1 MPHLTGPTE
10 EARHDQ
16 HDKSDT
22 RVVIGGVDTH
32 GQTHHA
38 AVIDEVGRQLG
49 DREFTATPAGYR
61 ALAGMASPARHPRPT
76 IGVEGTGTY
85 GAGLARY
92 LRTIGL
98 TVVEVDRPDR
108 KSRRAHG
115 KSDPLDAYAAARAVL
130 SGSAAGVPKLRDGRV
145 EAIRALRVARSSAV
159 KARSQATNQIKALI
173 ITGPPSCA
181 SSCVTCRPRKI
192 IASCARLRPGRPAR
206 RPRAG
211 HQDRPA
217 STRPTPPDSSAR
229 RSADADHDIAQLVG
243 EVGAR
248 HCSPCPGSAPRSP
261 ASSSPRAGDN
271 PDRITSEAA
280 FAHLCGVAPVPASS
294 GRTHRHRLNR
304 GGDRHANNALY
315 IVVLN
320 RLRYDPRSR
329 AYAERR
335 TQEGLS
341 KPEIIR
347 CLKRY
352 VAREIYHVLQPTP
365 RRSAG
370 QPAVA

>member
-1 MPHLTGPTE
+1 MTSMASPTTGSTTTPTP
-10 EARHDQ
+10 
-16 HDKSDT
+16 

-49 DREFTATPAGYR
+49 DREFPATPAGYR
-61 ALAGMASPARHPRPT
+61 ALAGWLGQYGTPST

-85 GAGLARY
+85 GAGLTRH
-92 LRTIGL
+92 LRMSGL
-98 TVVEVDRPDR
+98 SVVEVDRPDR
-108 KSRRAHG
+108 KSRRTHG
-115 KSDPLDAYAAARAVL
+115 KSDPLDAYAAARAAL
-130 SGSAAGVPKLRDGRV
+130 SGTATGLPKVRDGHV

-173 ITGPPSCA
+173 VSGPPELRERLRHLPTA
-181 SSCVTCRPRKI
+181 KL
-192 IASCARLRPGRPAR
+192 IASCAQLRPGHQLSDPAQATKTALRRLAR
-206 RPRAG
+206 R
-211 HQDRPA
+211 HQQL
-217 STRPTPPDSSAR
+217 SEEISE
-229 RSADADHDIAQLVG
+229 ADHDITQLVG
-243 EVGAR
+243 EV
-248 HCSPCPGSAPRSP
+248 APDLLALNGVGPEVAGQLLTS
-261 ASSSPRAGDN
+261 AGDN

-304 GGDRHANNALY
+304 SGDRHANNALY
-315 IVVLN
+315 VVVLN

-352 VAREIYHVLQPTP
+352 VAREIYHVLVPTP
-365 RRSAG
+365 ATAN
-370 QPAVA
+370 PVHIAA

>member
-1 MPHLTGPTE
+1 MTSIPSPATSSTMTPTTSS
-10 EARHDQ
+10 AC
-16 HDKSDT
+16 
-22 RVVIGGVDTH
+22 VVIGGVDTH

-38 AVIDEVGRQLG
+38 AVIDDIGRHLG
-49 DREFTATPAGYR
+49 DREFPANPAGYR
-61 ALAGMASPARHPRPT
+61 ALAQWVGGHGT
-76 IGVEGTGTY
+76 LTTVGVEGTGTY
-85 GAGLARY
+85 GAGLARH

-130 SGSAAGVPKLRDGRV
+130 SGSATGTPKLRNGHV

-159 KARSQATNQIKALI
+159 NARSQATNQIKALI
-173 ITGPPSCA
+173 VSGLPELREQLRHLTTA
-181 SSCVTCRPRKI
+181 KI
-192 IASCARLRPGRPAR
+192 ITTCARLRPGHQLGDPAQATKTALRRLAR
-206 RPRAG
+206 R
-211 HQDRPA
+211 HQHL
-217 STRPTPPDSSAR
+217 SQEISE
-229 RSADADHDIAQLVG
+229 ADHDITQLVG
-243 EVGAR
+243 EAAPDLLTLRGVGPEVA
-248 HCSPCPGSAPRSP
+248 GQLLTSAD
-261 ASSSPRAGDN
+261 DN
-271 PDRITSEAA
+271 PDRITSEAK
-280 FAHLCGVAPVPASS
+280 FAHLCGAAPVPASS

-320 RLRYDPRSR
+320 RLRYDPRTR

-352 VAREIYHVLQPTP
+352 VAREIHHVLVPN
-365 RRSAG
+365 SAA
-370 QPAVA
+370 QNRPARPLDSA